1 MRLTI
6 LYRDNSDHARS
17 VTDFLEM
24 LRRRYPDKSAELI
37 NIDTREG
44 SATASIHGIMRY
56 PAFLVTT
63 FDGRVL
69 QQWEGLPIPL
79 IDEVAGMM
87 LEQQREN
94 VLV

>member
-24 LRRRYPDKSAELI
+24 LRRRYPDKSAELL

-69 QQWEGLPIPL
+69 QQWEGMPIPL

-87 LEQQREN
+87 LEQQRAT
-94 VLV
+94 V